1 MLTDS
6 DPIFVDTNVLIY
18 ANLALSPFYQV
29 AVGALQTLDAAEA
42 PIWISRQVL
51 REYLAAMTR
60 PGALTGKIATDELAA
75 DIHSFSEQFYV
86 AEDGSDVTDE
96 LVHLFTTVPMAG
108 KQVHDAN
115 IVATMLVHGV
125 RRLLTHNVDDFKRFS
140 HLIRVVPLVA
150 DAETPESESN
160 AIQ

>member
-18 ANLALSPFYQV
+18 ANLALSPFYP
-29 AVGALQTLDAAEA
+29 AAIGALQALHVAKA

-60 PGALTGKIATDELAA
+60 PGALTGSIAAAELAA
-75 DIHSFSEQFYV
+75 DIRSFSEQFFV
-86 AEDGSDVTDE
+86 AEDGPGVTDE
-96 LVHLFTTVPMAG
+96 LVDLFTAVPMAG

-140 HLIRVVPLVA
+140 HLIRIVPLVV
-150 DAETPESESN
+150 DTETSESEAST
-160 AIQ
+160 I